1 MITKNDNNSLNEMQ
15 MVVLDNL
22 VPQEHLVRKIDKVID
37 FEFIRDAV
45 KDLYCKDNGRP
56 SIDPV
61 VLFKIV
67 FIQFLFGI
75 KSMRQ
80 TIKEIEVNVA
90 YRWFLKI
97 GLLDS
102 VPHYSTF
109 AKNYERRFK
118 ESKIFE
124 EIFDNIL
131 NQVIENG
138 LLKEETIFVDS
149 THIKAYANKRKVEE
163 KYVKETV
170 NKYTE
175 KLNNEINNIR
185 ISEGHSEIKINEVKK
200 VISKTD
206 SDCGMFHKG
215 EKEKQLAYSVQTAC
229 DKHGW
234 VTGCKTN
241 PGNVNDNNGGI
252 EFVDEYIDSHPQLEN
267 IVMDAGYTGAILL
280 NQIIEKG
287 KNPIVPYTRPKGKNI
302 EVTKRRFKY
311 DAKRNIYICPMGV
324 ILTYRGITN
333 LGLLSYKTK
342 KGDCK
347 NCPLKDKCCNSS
359 GYKEIQRHLYENAK
373 DIAMKIR
380 NSEVGNE
387 LYPQRKKTI
396 ERVFADTKFNHC
408 LGFTFLRGL
417 KKNQNR
423 CLLIFAM
430 ANLKKLALTLD
441 RIERE
446 IASSLDDFANIIKEF
461 FKSLQKITIFL

>member
-138 LLKEETIFVDS
+138 LLQEETIFVDS

-170 NKYTE
+170 NKYIFSCLSPN
-175 KLNNEINNIR
+175 KNNFFVEI
-185 ISEGHSEIKINEVKK
+185 
-200 VISKTD
+200 
-206 SDCGMFHKG
+206 
-215 EKEKQLAYSVQTAC
+215 YSYNT
-229 DKHGW
+229 
-234 VTGCKTN
+234 
-241 PGNVNDNNGGI
+241 
-252 EFVDEYIDSHPQLEN
+252 
-267 IVMDAGYTGAILL
+267 
-280 NQIIEKG
+280 
-287 KNPIVPYTRPKGKNI
+287 
-302 EVTKRRFKY
+302 
-311 DAKRNIYICPMGV
+311 
-324 ILTYRGITN
+324 
-333 LGLLSYKTK
+333 
-342 KGDCK
+342 
-347 NCPLKDKCCNSS
+347 
-359 GYKEIQRHLYENAK
+359 
-373 DIAMKIR
+373 
-380 NSEVGNE
+380 
-387 LYPQRKKTI
+387 
-396 ERVFADTKFNHC
+396 
-408 LGFTFLRGL
+408 
-417 KKNQNR
+417 
-423 CLLIFAM
+423 
-430 ANLKKLALTLD
+430 
-441 RIERE
+441 
-446 IASSLDDFANIIKEF
+446 
-461 FKSLQKITIFL
+461 